1 MEYNATKPIG
11 GEFWFQLDEFNNK
24 NKCEIKGTLLS
35 GGQSA
40 IKFILDKI
48 NLEKGEII
56 LLPAYLCPSILQWF
70 NKKQINIIFY
80 KINNDL
86 SIDLDYLRMC
96 VDRNRVKAIFF
107 INYFG
112 FYHNEDTLS
121 QLKKFKNEGII
132 LIEDAVQMLWKEPA
146 KKFIGNFVFNS
157 LRKFVPIDASI
168 VVGCGDNSETEQVD
182 DYLSLMYKARMSKT
196 LYQCF
201 GIGKEEE
208 FLSIFNS
215 AEECYYKREEYQ
227 LIDKQSLD
235 LVNRLDIEFIKDR
248 RKDNYIYLINELDK
262 RGFKPLFKYCDEII
276 PVGLPIFVNNRDVI
290 RKELRKRNIYCPVHW
305 DVRDEYWVKDFTDS
319 YNIAD
324 KILTLPIDQRY
335 DKVDMDRL
343 IMELMD
349 LVKEYKD

>member
-1 MEYNATKPIG
+1 MEYNAMKPIG

-24 NKCEIKGTLLS
+24 NKSETEGTLLS

-48 NLEKGEII
+48 NLEKDEVM

-70 NKKQINIIFY
+70 NKKRLNIVFY
-80 KINNDL
+80 KINSDL

-96 VDRNRVKAIFF
+96 VDKNKVKAIFF

-112 FYHNEDTLS
+112 FYHNDDTLT
-121 QLKKFKNEGII
+121 QLEKFKNDGII
-132 LIEDAVQMLWKEPA
+132 LIEDAVQMLWKEPS

-157 LRKFVPIDASI
+157 LRKFVPIDGSI
-168 VVGCGDNSETEQVD
+168 VVGCSDKLKTEEVD

-208 FLSIFNS
+208 FLGIFNS

-235 LVNRLDIEFIKDR
+235 LINRLDIEFIKDR
-248 RKDNYIYLINELDK
+248 RQENYIYLINELNNHGVK
-262 RGFKPLFKYCDEII
+262 SLFQYSDGAI
-276 PVGLPIFVNNRDVI
+276 PVGLPILVNNRDVI
-290 RKELRKRNIYCPVHW
+290 RKELRRKNIYCPVHW
-305 DVRDEYWVKDFTDS
+305 DIRNEYWVKDFTDS

-343 IMELMD
+343 IGELVG
-349 LVKEYKD
+349 LIEQYKY